1 MNTTETECVCVCW
14 GHVLLKVSDLHVRSC
29 KHKEASSVM
38 TAILHREA
46 CGNRTRSVVRD
57 AGLNPTPTVGC

>member
-1 MNTTETECVCVCW
+1 MCVCW